1 MARPKEFDREE
12 ALEAAIQIFANHGY
26 EGSSTDALLEAMGI
40 GRQSLYDT
48 FGDKRHL
55 YLEALQHYSAHNVA
69 SLIRT
74 MSESASPLAGLEAG
88 LLWFADEAARTANV
102 GCLGISAVCEFG
114 RSDQTVNAVTDAMA
128 RTQRAALERLIGEA
142 QARGE
147 VAATVDV
154 RVAAQFITATLA
166 GVRVSARGG
175 TPAATLRA
183 LARMAI
189 RSLR

>member
-1 MARPKEFDREE
+1 
-12 ALEAAIQIFANHGY
+12 
-26 EGSSTDALLEAMGI
+26 
-40 GRQSLYDT
+40 
-48 FGDKRHL
+48 
-55 YLEALQHYSAHNVA
+55 
-69 SLIRT
+69 
-74 MSESASPLAGLEAG
+74 
-88 LLWFADEAARTANV
+88 
-102 GCLGISAVCEFG
+102 
-114 RSDQTVNAVTDAMA
+114 
-128 RTQRAALERLIGEA
+128 
-142 QARGE
+142 